1 MEERVIV
8 RREAGIV
15 FLTMS
20 AGSRPSMVDVDT
32 CVALVAALSE
42 ISPDKGDRAVVLN
55 AAGRVFSAGGNL
67 AYIETTLSDPPRLLG
82 PLIDRFHEVILAL
95 RRLPLP
101 VVASVHGAA
110 AGAGFSLAMAC
121 DIVVSARSARFVA
134 GYPKIGTS
142 SDGGLT
148 WFLSHHIGPRAA
160 LDVFFLREQ
169 IDATQ
174 AHALG
179 MVNLL
184 VADEELHNQTLEAA
198 RRLAAHP
205 QQAVREIK
213 TLVGAAV
220 DSGLEQHLAREKD
233 AFLRC
238 AATPDFQRL
247 VRDFVNQR
255 KPR

>member
-1 MEERVIV
+1 MENKINL
-8 RREAGIV
+8 RRDAGIV
-15 FLTMS
+15 FLTMV
-20 AGSRPSMVDVDT
+20 GVERPSMVDVET
-32 CVALVAALSE
+32 CSALIHALSE
-42 ISPDKGDRAVVLN
+42 ISTDSGDRAVVLN
-55 AAGRVFSAGGNL
+55 ATGSVFSAGGNL
-67 AYIETTLSDPPRLLG
+67 AYIETTLVDPPRLLG

-121 DIVVSARSARFVA
+121 DIVVAAKSARFVA

-148 WFLSHHIGPRAA
+148 WFLSHRVGPRAA
-160 LDVFFLREQ
+160 IDIFLLRDH
-169 IDATQ
+169 IDAIH

-179 MVNLL
+179 IANLL
-184 VADEELHNQTLEAA
+184 AADEELQDLTRETAL
-198 RRLAAHP
+198 RLAAHP
-205 QQAVREIK
+205 MQAVKEIK
-213 TLVGAAV
+213 ALAGVTV
-220 DSGLEQHLAREKD
+220 DAGLEQHLAREKD

-238 AATPDFQRL
+238 AATADFQRL
-247 VRDFVNQR
+247 VRDFLSQR